1 MQFDCAG
8 TFRSSDDGAI
18 NSGILAFLS
27 SAVCYCMTIRAKRKI
42 KMVESMSLS
51 TSRYGDYP
59 EEEDDTSYI
68 PDCSVQPPASYTSD
82 CSSAPVPQRRSQVYD
97 PHSDIWGHLSGKKVL
112 HRQESSFDI
121 AKVALNLSSEICIE
135 DSDESH
141 FEVRNHH
148 GVHLPDRLVLIRH
161 GESLGNVNSDL
172 YGEVPDNAMPLT
184 DFGWEQAYAAGR
196 VLKDEIL
203 KDLQEGD
210 CSRVHFVVSP
220 YVRTVETFNGIVSAW
235 SDPRKAG
242 KKEDGEAPTT
252 RAERMRAWCEF
263 RPFEPIYFP
272 SFSHSFDR
280 ACRRGP
286 RLNGNILARGSPP
299 SRTGFW

>member
-1 MQFDCAG
+1 MSSFAQFVCAG
-8 TFRSSDDGAI
+8 TVRSSDDGQR
-18 NSGILAFLS
+18 NYGILAFLS

-42 KMVESMSLS
+42 KMVESMNLS

-59 EEEDDTSYI
+59 EGEDDTSHI
-68 PDCSVQPPASYTSD
+68 PDNSVPPPTSYTSD
-82 CSSAPVPQRRSQVYD
+82 CSSASVPQRRSQVYD
-97 PHSDIWGHLSGKKVL
+97 PHSDIWGHLSGKKV
-112 HRQESSFDI
+112 HRQES
-121 AKVALNLSSEICIE
+121 LNLSSEICIE
-135 DSDESH
+135 DPGEESH
-141 FEVRNHH
+141 FEVRHRH
-148 GVHLPDRLVLIRH
+148 VHLPDRLVLIRH

-242 KKEDGEAPTT
+242 KKEDGGTPTT

-263 RPFEPIYFP
+263 RPFDHIFFP
-272 SFSHSFDR
+272 SLSHSFDR
-280 ACRRGP
+280 ARRRGP

-299 SRTGFW
+299 SRTGLW